1 MNSFNNKRISA
12 NDIQKYMMEIYPEL
26 FMSNKGMSGKKIMS
40 VPALL
45 QKDYGGLNDCTLTS
59 MTAFLM
65 LLKKATFANDIYK
78 VVESLAKQ
86 YGYTGSKGTNPFLI
100 KRIFDN
106 ALIALKIKKE
116 TKARFIKNIGYN
128 FNLIKQIIDAGTPI
142 ILSMY
147 SDGRNYYSNHS
158 VLIVGYREYP
168 LVNSSRKK
176 TMRFLMVQDNWNKEV
191 SFIDYEKLSI
201 VSSINY

>member
-1 MNSFNNKRISA
+1 MNSFNKKRIDA
-12 NDIQKYMMEIYPEL
+12 DNIQKYMMETYPEL
-26 FMSNKGMSGKKIMS
+26 SVFTKGISGKRVAS

-45 QKDYGGLNDCTLTS
+45 QKDYGGANDCTLTS
-59 MTAFLM
+59 MTAFIM
-65 LLKKATFANDIYK
+65 FLKQATFANDIYK
-78 VVESLAKQ
+78 VIESLAKQ

-100 KRIFDN
+100 KRIFDS
-106 ALIALKIKKE
+106 ALIALKINRE

-168 LVNSSRKK
+168 LNNNKK
-176 TMRFLMVQDNWNKEV
+176 AMRFLMVQDNWNKEV
-191 SFIDYEKLSI
+191 SFIDYDKLSI
-201 VSSINY
+201 ISSINF

>member
-1 MNSFNNKRISA
+1 MNSFNKKRLDA
-12 NDIQKYMMEIYPEL
+12 DNIQKYMMETYPEL
-26 FMSNKGMSGKKIMS
+26 FITIKDISGKRLIS
-40 VPALL
+40 IPALL

-59 MTAFLM
+59 MTAFAM
-65 LLKKATFANDIYK
+65 FLKQATFANDIYK
-78 VVESLAKQ
+78 VIESLAKQ

-100 KRIFDN
+100 KRIFDS

-116 TKARFIKNIGYN
+116 TKARFINIGYN

-168 LVNSSRKK
+168 LKNSKK
-176 TMRFLMVQDNWNKEV
+176 AICFLMVQDNWNKNV
-191 SFIDYEKLSI
+191 SFIDYDKLSI
-201 VSSINY
+201 ISSINF

>member
-1 MNSFNNKRISA
+1 MNSFNRKRLDA
-12 NDIQKYMMEIYPEL
+12 NNIQKYMMETYPEL
-26 FMSNKGMSGKKIMS
+26 FITI
-40 VPALL
+40 
-45 QKDYGGLNDCTLTS
+45 KDYGGLNDCTLTS
-59 MTAFLM
+59 MTAFVM
-65 LLKKATFANDIYK
+65 LLKQATFANDIYK
-78 VVESLAKQ
+78 VIESLAKQ

-100 KRIFDN
+100 KRIFDS
-106 ALIALKIKKE
+106 ALIALKIKRE

-128 FNLIKQIIDAGTPI
+128 FNLIKQTIDAGTPI

-168 LVNSSRKK
+168 LNNSKK
-176 TMRFLMVQDNWNKEV
+176 AIRFLMVQDNWNKNV
-191 SFIDYEKLSI
+191 SFIDYDKLSI

>member
-1 MNSFNNKRISA
+1 MNSFNRKRLDA
-12 NDIQKYMMEIYPEL
+12 NNIQKYMMETYPEL
-26 FMSNKGMSGKKIMS
+26 FITIKDISGKRLIS
-40 VPALL
+40 IPALL

-59 MTAFLM
+59 MTAFAM
-65 LLKKATFANDIYK
+65 FLKQATFANDIYK
-78 VVESLAKQ
+78 VIESLAKQ

-100 KRIFDN
+100 KRIFDS

-128 FNLIKQIIDAGTPI
+128 FNLIKQTIDAGTPI

-168 LVNSSRKK
+168 LNNSKK
-176 TMRFLMVQDNWNKEV
+176 AIRFLMVQDNWNKNV

>member
-1 MNSFNNKRISA
+1 MNSFNRKRLDA
-12 NDIQKYMMEIYPEL
+12 NNIQKYMMETYPEL
-26 FMSNKGMSGKKIMS
+26 FITIKDISGKRLIS
-40 VPALL
+40 IPALL

-59 MTAFLM
+59 MTAFVM
-65 LLKKATFANDIYK
+65 FLKQATFANDIYK
-78 VVESLAKQ
+78 VIESLAKQ

-100 KRIFDN
+100 KRIFDS
-106 ALIALKIKKE
+106 ALIALKIKRE
-116 TKARFIKNIGYN
+116 TKVRFIKNIGYN
-128 FNLIKQIIDAGTPI
+128 FNLIKQTIDAGTPI

-158 VLIVGYREYP
+158 VLIVGYREYS
-168 LVNSSRKK
+168 LNNSKK
-176 TMRFLMVQDNWNKEV
+176 AIRFLMVQDNWNKNV